1 MLGRSRLSYANITAT
16 LALFISLG
24 GASYA
29 AVTLPEHSVGPR
41 QLKAGAVT
49 PGALSFPLGVTGVTD
64 QSVEDFVKTV
74 CNGAKRPGEV
84 VTVLCPPGFSFTG
97 KTPGREVVLSLR
109 TRGQLLISV
118 VTGLKNAGPEG
129 KSAQVTIGI
138 VVDRRSASKRETAV
152 SGGQHV
158 YVPFQLLVPARAGT
172 HTVGVAVDAHYSYWE
187 PGDVIVSPV
196 SLIVSAL
203 PVAS

>member
-1 MLGRSRLSYANITAT
+1 MSGRSRLSYANITAT

-29 AVTLPEHSVGPR
+29 VVTVPEHSVGQR

-49 PGALSFPLGVTGVTD
+49 PGALSFPLGATGVTD
-64 QSVEDFVKTV
+64 PSVEDIVKTA

-84 VTVLCPPGFSFTG
+84 VTVLCPPGPSFSGT
-97 KTPGREVVLSLR
+97 TPGREATLTLR

-118 VTGLKNAGPEG
+118 VTGLQNAGPKG

-138 VVDRRSASKRETAV
+138 VVDGRSASKRETEI

-158 YVPFQLLVPARAGT
+158 YVPAQLLVPARAGT

-203 PVAS
+203 PGAS